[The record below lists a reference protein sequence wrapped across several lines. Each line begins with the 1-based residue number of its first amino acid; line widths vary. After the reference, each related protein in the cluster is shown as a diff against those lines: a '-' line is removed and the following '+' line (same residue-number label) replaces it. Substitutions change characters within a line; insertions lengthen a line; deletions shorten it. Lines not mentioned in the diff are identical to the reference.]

1 MLDEA
6 SRVPSVDAPV
16 DGSGEC
22 EAVDGVTDGSVRGG
36 IAGALARFAPIALLP
51 LALYLVLRPE
61 NYSLTPNSLDP
72 VFYTGYS
79 MNFDDVMNAV
89 RDRHYFITRWSV
101 YLPMRVF
108 DAMFGPIAGRLIWRW
123 VLAVFV
129 GAVLAAFA
137 RERGCR
143 RSVQLLLVAL
153 ALSMPMFVRAFMSD
167 YMEFAVLS
175 LGLMIV
181 VVCLRERHGARSG
194 ALVGGLGA
202 LMLVANPV
210 SVFMLTFS
218 IVVALVLC
226 RNGWRARARFVAGGG
241 VAAVVVFAAGL
252 IFFRWRYGIE
262 NVYQPSIDF
271 MRTYQGDPDAWK
283 SPRLDWMGR
292 FTWIYAPLVLLAV
305 AGLMSLTRRVRWTRV
320 EIGSFALLGVQYCYH
335 WFDQFVQNNFGL
347 ELSFYWS
354 FIYPTFAI
362 ALIVVVGK
370 LAEHTRDVWLAA
382 AGIGWI
388 GFLAVGVPTALR
400 LPPGLWFGFVLLAVI
415 GTCVALGRVSLPAV
429 AALMVA
435 LIGWSQIGAPSY
447 DPSAYFRLNVSPE
460 YDDLFRRGGDESEQI
475 LDETVWFAD
484 QMDRV
489 PNDAS
494 TSFVTVGGWSSSI
507 VGIYAPHVTG
517 RWITTNDP
525 DGHLRIETLR
535 EIKGG
540 NRPILAVFGP
550 PASVQPVVDNLV
562 VDAGATVQVLDETHE
577 GALGYRLVVYLLPD
591 SARLPFTWSA
601 DSLRVASGEP
611 TAEGSVVVSEPTPA
625 GFVTYGPY
633 RSLPAG
639 SYSATLT
646 YSSSVDGSADA
657 GAFDVSALGGAT
669 AAVQQLSGTAGRPA
683 SVVVPF
689 SVTDPAALWEFR
701 TSWLGEGDFTVMSV
715 EIDALAS
722 P

>member
-6 SRVPSVDAPV
+6 SRVPSADAPV
-16 DGSGEC
+16 DGIVERSAGDDRI
-22 EAVDGVTDGSVRGG
+22 AVKVRGG
-36 IAGALARFAPIALLP
+36 VVVALGRFAPIALLP

-79 MNFDDVMNAV
+79 MNFDDVMSAV

-108 DAMFGPIAGRLIWRW
+108 DAVFGPIAGRLIWRW

-175 LGLMIV
+175 LGIVIV
-181 VVCLRERHGARSG
+181 VVCLRERHGVRTG

-210 SVFMLTFS
+210 SVFMLAFS
-218 IVVALVLC
+218 IVAALVLC
-226 RNGWRARARFVAGGG
+226 RNGWRARALFVAGGG
-241 VAAVVVFAAGL
+241 VAAVAVFAAGL
-252 IFFRWRYGIE
+252 IVFRWRYGID

-292 FTWIYAPLVLLAV
+292 FTWIYAPIVLLAI
-305 AGLMSLTRRVRWTRV
+305 AALMSLTRRVKWSRV
-320 EIGSFALLGVQYCYH
+320 EIGSLALLGVQYGYH

-362 ALIVVVGK
+362 AFVVVVGK

-382 AGIGWI
+382 AGIGWLV
-388 GFLAVGVPTALR
+388 FLAAGVPTFLR
-400 LPPGLWFGFVLLAVI
+400 LPPGLWFLFVLLVVVGA
-415 GTCVALGRVSLPAV
+415 CVALGRVSLPAV

-447 DPSAYFRLNVSPE
+447 DPSAYFHLNVSPE
-460 YDDLFRRGGDESEQI
+460 YDELFRRGGDESEQI

-525 DGHLRIETLR
+525 AGHLRIETLR

-550 PASVQPVVDNLV
+550 PASVQSVVSSLV
-562 VDAGATVQVLDETHE
+562 TDVDDTVEVLDETHE
-577 GALGYRLVVYLLPD
+577 GALGYRLVVYQLPD
-591 SARLPFTWSA
+591 SAKLPFTWSA

-611 TAEGSVVVSEPTPA
+611 TADGSVVVSGPSPG

-633 RSLPAG
+633 RSLPVG

-646 YSSSVDGSADA
+646 YSSSVAAGQDA
-657 GAFDVSALGGAT
+657 GGFDVSALGAGT
-669 AAVQQLSGTAGRPA
+669 AAVQQLSGTAGEVA

-689 SVTDPAALWEFR
+689 AVTDPAALWEFR
-701 TSWLGEGDFTVMSV
+701 TSWLGQGDFAVLSV
-715 EIDALAS
+715 EIDALTS